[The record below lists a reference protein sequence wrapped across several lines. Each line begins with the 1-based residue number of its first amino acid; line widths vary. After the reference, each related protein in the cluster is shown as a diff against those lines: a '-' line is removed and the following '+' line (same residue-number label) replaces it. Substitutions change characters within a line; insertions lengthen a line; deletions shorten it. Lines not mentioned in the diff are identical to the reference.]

1 VDEPLTARGDAP
13 AAVRARGVE
22 RAADPRVWGSAIGA
36 AGGCVFVL
44 ANRGAL
50 ASPAAAVALVA
61 CVAALAFY
69 VWRVWWRRRSF
80 PPPAPVS
87 RWAGLVYLAS
97 VAGMLVLIRLGRV
110 ALGDAHDDVVPGV
123 IVVAVGLHLWPFA
136 RAYRTPMFARLGL
149 VLVALGVLALLLGL
163 AWTATAT
170 SAVVVLAGLAMLLL
184 IGLWAG

>member
-1 VDEPLTARGDAP
+1 MDDPVT
-13 AAVRARGVE
+13 ARGVE

-50 ASPAAAVALVA
+50 AGPAPALALLA

-69 VWRVWWRRRSF
+69 LWRVWWRRRTF
-80 PPPAPVS
+80 PRPAPIG

-97 VAGMLVLIRLGRV
+97 VAGMLVLIRLRRL
-110 ALGDAHDDVVPGV
+110 ALGDAHEHVLPAL
-123 IVVAVGLHLWPFA
+123 IVLAVGLHFLPFA
-136 RAYRTPMFARLGL
+136 RAYRTPLFARLGL
-149 VLVALGVLALLLGL
+149 VLVALGVVALLLGL

-170 SAVVVLAGLAMLLL
+170 SAVVVLAGLAMLVL